1 MLHLT
6 LYSVRHAMVVALLN
20 YNSNELLEHE
30 VIDHHQIINM

>member
-1 MLHLT
+1 MVYLT

-30 VIDHHQIINM
+30 RS